1 MGFGNYGFFIL
12 CLITILS
19 TQSEALQPGGAH
31 VIAIYYSESVSYK
44 TCGRWWRGCKTRY
57 RNVQRVR
64 YECESGWSSK
74 GTEDCPEPLCGY
86 YSPVTDPGACNINT
100 NCNVITLSGPICQ
113 SGGKCSSPYSCVNC
127 NLGHYVNRGF
137 WGYCA
142 LCQQIAHCKYA
153 ECTRYGDSRCKYC
166 EGEYT
171 GQYGWYAYSRFRD
184 NGLSCQLA
192 CSWRFGSRCFPG
204 NCSDTTLASCLCA
217 SGYSGTDCATI
228 DIHPDILSMEMT
240 FEFSGDTSTEK
251 EIIEGEDGHISWTSL
266 NVFTEVNAKVKAAF
280 KQNFMYSPPSYINE
294 NSTRAGIIRMS
305 LSLYL
310 YRDNTQ
316 KEIYLYTSCTPDR
329 AESDNCFLR
338 ESLDEKS
345 SKWKSYLSFDHKDR
359 FKLVVSAT
367 NGGKVY
373 YYNRDRGGQLE
384 YYDLVGKTTT
394 KILYLGIDRI
404 SPFHC
409 CTQQPFYVVDVTTN
423 PRVTVQW
430 DGWLDDLSGIDHY
443 EIDIFLLSIS
453 SGEHND
459 ESVLESG
466 LQGIEC
472 AACRNIT
479 VQQTEIELLQ
489 KGPYAVFLVAF
500 DKAKNHAR
508 ARRIIMFDD
517 DPIINFTHGS
527 RTIVKTA
534 SVETNYT
541 WITRNTSV
549 VEVDWKGRFISKNTD
564 QGKWLNKVKDISL
577 DRAYDDYEGKRTVDR
592 KDNVRGIVKFTASYK
607 TVYKENITEYSMTTV
622 SNIYLERTNLPVLLQ
637 DGMRLSIHVRA
648 YDIFDSYLEETVN
661 VTADFS
667 PPVIQNLWLTK
678 GDRLNISVHNMREFS
693 NLMIEWELYDFHS
706 GIHEVSWRLF
716 DNHTSLEHEL
726 LHGTDILPPQGNAN
740 NMSECTQKYGPYPRG
755 ANCYCTPFHGC
766 YHKHFQVKPVIVSA
780 KEGLFQNGSKGLH
793 DGDYYFQ
800 VIALNGAFHRTVETM
815 KITVDTSQPHQG
827 IVHEGILGNPEVD
840 YQNILEI
847 HAYWSDF
854 FDKESGVMFYRYGFG
869 KSCLTKETFLL
880 DYNGHEQLIETYET
894 KASYRAPEEGT
905 YYITVAAYNHALDSS
920 APVCS
925 DGVTIDTTS
934 PIIKEL
940 KVERMRIRQAL
951 VISSADSHVW
961 YINRDR
967 ELYSVP
973 DADSTCIDK
982 ATSISEQVLKQFPV
996 KHYANGTSKSVLP
1009 SIACKAGPLRHI
1021 LGTLTAI
1028 HNLTMSWKTESGPG
1042 GVHDYEVG
1050 LSSSNTM
1057 FPDRTDFFSTKQHT
1071 SAFIQE
1077 PNIMIGERFYIL
1089 IRTTS
1094 KSSVM
1099 NVQVFGPFIVDTT
1112 SPTVNGGIAVHLR
1125 GQYLEASWSG
1135 DTFID
1140 EEDSSPLTFQFAIGY
1155 EKFGTDVMA
1164 YTDVQSG
1171 GSCNAT
1177 ITPVTC
1183 SAVRVDRLHWALHE
1197 DRIYYITVKAENTA
1211 GFVTLMSSDA
1221 YLHNTKLPT
1230 EGVVVDIDANNTR
1243 LFQTIDDI
1251 DFQTSTSEVSG
1262 RWYGFHHSHLDI
1274 VYRVCVGEK
1283 EDTATTIRCVDIS
1296 NSSSYTFTNLNLQ
1309 TLKKYYYIVTAITG
1323 AGNVTQ
1329 FSDGVTIVKE
1339 GMQIWSVNIVDGP
1352 LCNSSEDM
1360 QSVGFSHHSVNTV
1373 TYCKG
1378 DIDFQSSTNHI
1389 EAHWTI
1395 PENVTKFIS
1404 VAHWK
1409 LQEKFP
1415 LTDYWKD
1422 LSEYEHLPTLHELKG
1437 SELILQAGKTYRVAI
1452 ELCADQFCYQPIF
1465 SDGVTVIPNPPIT
1478 GGIDVFYNIS
1488 EKKIRVT
1495 VENFRDSDLLNEEDA
1510 LSVIDYYEW
1519 AFTDNSHIDRTLTPW
1534 TKVEN
1539 VHNVNKTSFAFE
1551 VTLNGSIQFSKCW
1564 RISVRGVTFAKLSSA
1579 LSTDIKSCDDINNV
1593 RPNIVI
1599 DAVGQPIASPDGS
1612 DTAER
1617 GQVIQ
1622 LEKNSDW
1629 LNDDMDYTPYTNI
1642 ISAVWPTLRYK
1653 EYKWAVIE
1661 ETLLDPNVFYNT
1673 TQNLYLVDPCS
1684 HPYAVQCGTTVKE
1697 YVNAF
1702 FDDGIIQHG
1711 KRYIVCIHAEETE
1724 LLFEKWTMLLPNISS
1739 CSDGLTVDLTPPL
1752 KNSVWIGPTKD
1763 TKYQSSQSDMSISW
1777 NSFVD
1782 IEEHGFHVHS
1792 SGLQKYEVAIGTSP
1806 YGVDILTYKA
1816 AGLVNHVTFHNL
1828 RLQNGHAYY
1837 ASVKGY
1843 DHVDHTSVSVSLP
1856 VIVDTTPPIR
1866 TDRKIAINGRHIT
1879 SVSSVNPCWTGLFYD
1894 RESGI
1899 SKYEWSIGSR
1909 PGYENIMQPTT
1920 VYTECGIMSENSNVT
1935 MKEGNA
1941 YYVSVKAHNGV
1952 GLRTVVSS
1960 WAFIVDASPPV
1971 AGYIEDGPT
1980 SLEEDTD
1987 FQTNYSQLSAK
1998 WKGFLDPHT
2007 AIKEYYVSFGTCPM
2021 CDDVLQRQSV
2031 GIRFDISLPNLRLS
2045 QGRMY
2050 YCTVTACNTADL
2062 CTTIAS
2068 DGVIIDSTPPVR
2080 GRVLDGREGHDI
2092 AYQSSRSFL
2101 AATWFGFWDSQSG
2114 LSHYVWRAGTTKG
2127 TDDILQPTNLH
2138 LSDMAS
2144 IPSLPDTKLL
2154 PVGKKIYITIRA
2166 YNKAGLFAESSSNG
2180 FIVDISAPNI
2190 TKRLELVSRGSL
2202 RPSTLVYRSAMKI
2215 QWEVVD
2221 MESFIDR
2228 QYLSIQSHI
2237 GGDFNLS
2244 STKVNGIARDYTFTG
2259 LDLHDGSY
2267 YDVTLISCNGA
2278 GLCSNCSLSGI
2289 LMDSSPPKPGTFAIS
2304 TDHASQPRREP
2315 EGWMTWSVFYINLAW
2330 LGFTD
2335 VHSGIDTYL
2344 VNVGSSYMGS
2354 DLNKEPQT
2362 PKEIKH
2368 EANTTHYA
2376 DEGYVQMARIDTRS
2390 LTLYEKVFISM
2401 WAVNKVGL
2409 TSPVIHSLF
2418 TLIDGGDME
2427 LVRRCSSHSCLGHC
2441 VCAPPGEKCVDAS
2454 KQCNDITNDN
2464 RNSLLVVMDVV
2475 DFNFPAATRTPTY
2488 TFSNTA
2494 LAAEWKIVK
2503 FQNKTPQWYEWSIGY
2518 SANSSP
2524 KGVFQET
2531 EQFWF
2536 DAGQRMQMAASLP
2549 REKHLEEGGR
2559 YSFFLRAWYDSQTFA
2574 VFRSPGLTVESKPP
2588 QTTNLLG
2595 KSVKEHV
2602 KGRASEIDYIK
2613 DTNGFFVDW
2622 LDKFIDKN
2630 SLEKFQL
2637 YISRYPQGHD
2647 VHVVDASVDPNITQ
2661 YDLSEYEFEP
2671 DVTYYTNVI
2680 AYNYAGL
2687 HTTVVSDGFRLDTK
2701 PPIVGIVL
2709 DGSGPGDAEYQNSS
2723 TFLAATWHGF
2733 EDLESGVMRYSWCVT
2748 SKDNL
2753 TGCDIIPL
2761 QDVHLNTKVEG
2772 MATKLLQTGTSLVH
2786 KVIATDVAG
2795 HASNISESNGVVI
2808 DATPPI
2814 RKQKLDFE
2822 ENLVLNPSFES
2833 FDDSTAMRDVE
2844 THKTCSGNII
2854 QNWFYNLSS
2863 CAYIISSND
2872 SLANDGDSFV
2882 IIKGSILQDIVNI
2895 SVGTSYRFIF
2905 YTSHLPF
2912 EGTDIIS
2919 NEGYIK
2925 FGNYHRVFLLYNRP
2939 QTSSSGRMNDMFPWH
2954 KHTFYFT
2961 GHQEKSYLEIG
2972 SYAGSA
2978 GFALNDLHM
2987 QAVALTKDG
2996 DLGPQGHVTAHT
3008 VFLYDWSSIHAE
3020 WDFYDPES
3028 PIIDYMWA
3036 VGNTEG
3042 GTQLQNFQSV
3052 GTETFAFTSS
3062 LHLTHNSKVHI
3073 TVVATNAA
3081 GLKTVSYSDPIIID
3095 LTQPVFDYV
3104 NDGKGSDVDYQTSA
3118 IIEANWVVSD
3128 PESNVQSCQWAIGL
3142 NKYGTDIQDFTDVD
3156 VQKTSSLR
3164 DFTDGHLI
3172 GLTVYNTI
3180 RCKNNA
3186 GLTTT
3191 HTSDGVYITQSVLPA
3206 PGVSIEV
3213 LGASKTEYPVQD
3225 SFFSD
3230 PTSVRLRWTGFQEG
3244 TGIGSF
3250 LVDLESSDMHLSEI
3264 VLGEVD
3270 SYTYATFQG
3279 LHLMDGVYTIA
3290 VTGINEAKTYSEKIC
3305 TNITLFTQKPVPR
3318 NEDLRMTWDNVSE
3331 VVTISWDGLFQ
3342 SQYPLYYEV
3351 SIGFTP
3357 SSANILQWQETKNTF
3372 IVFTLPRN
3380 DVGESGRRVYA
3391 SVRAIAVNGLF
3402 GTINSDTF
3410 ITI

>member
-1 MGFGNYGFFIL
+1 Y
-12 CLITILS
+12 
-19 TQSEALQPGGAH
+19 
-31 VIAIYYSESVSYK
+31 
-44 TCGRWWRGCKTRY
+44 
-57 RNVQRVR
+57 VQRER
-64 YECESGWSSK
+64 YECAPGWASK
-74 GTEDCPEPLCGY
+74 GTEACPNPLCGF
-86 YSPVTDPGACNINT
+86 YSEKTDPGACNINT
-100 NCNVITLSGPICQ
+100 SCKVITKSGLICG
-113 SGGKCSSPYSCVNC
+113 SGGNCSSPSNC
-127 NLGHYVNRGF
+127 TDCNHGHYTDRNSF
-137 WGYCA
+137 GYCA
-142 LCQQIAHCKYA
+142 LCQQIAHCNFA
-153 ECTRYGDSRCKYC
+153 ACTVYGDSWCKYC
-166 EGEYT
+166 EGEYLE
-171 GQYGWYAYSRFRD
+171 QYGHYAYTRFRD
-184 NGLSCQLA
+184 NGTSCQLA
-192 CSWRFGSRCFPG
+192 CSWRPGSKCFPG
-204 NCSDTTLASCLCA
+204 NCSDTTLRSCICA
-217 SGYSGTDCATI
+217 PGYSGTDCATI
-228 DIHPDILSMEMT
+228 DINPDILKMEMT
-240 FEFSGDTSTEK
+240 FEFISNTTTEK
-251 EIIEGEDGHISWTSL
+251 EIIEGEDGHISWTSRTI
-266 NVFTEVNAKVKAAF
+266 FTEVKANVKAAF
-280 KQNFMYSPPSYINE
+280 KQNFTYSPPDYIN
-294 NSTRAGIIRMS
+294 SDKTRAGIIRMS

-310 YRDNTQ
+310 YRDYMQ
-316 KEIYLYTSCTPDR
+316 KEIYLYSSCTPDR
-329 AESDNCFLR
+329 NESFSCSLQK
-338 ESLDEKS
+338 SLDEKNS
-345 SKWKSYLSFDHKDR
+345 EWKNYLNFDHKDR

-373 YYNRDRGGQLE
+373 YHNRDKHDQLE
-384 YYDLVGKTTT
+384 YYNLVGSTATKT
-394 KILYLGIDRI
+394 LYLGIDRI
-404 SPFHC
+404 APYHC
-409 CTQQPFYVVDVTTN
+409 CTQQPFYVADVTTN
-423 PRVTVQW
+423 PNVTVKW

-443 EIDIFLLSIS
+443 EIEIFYLSIS
-453 SGEHND
+453 TGVHN
-459 ESVLESG
+459 ESVLKNDS
-466 LQGIEC
+466 QQIEC
-472 AACRNIT
+472 TACKNIT
-479 VQQTEIELLQ
+479 DSQAEIKFLK

-500 DKAKNHAR
+500 DKAKNYAR
-508 ARRIIMFDD
+508 ARRIILFDD
-517 DPIINFTHGS
+517 EPIINYTHES

-549 VEVDWKGRFISKNTD
+549 VEVDWKGRFISIDID
-564 QGKWLNKVKDISL
+564 QGKWLNKVEDIDLERS
-577 DRAYDDYEGKRTVDR
+577 YDDYNGERTVGR
-592 KDNVRGIVKFTASYK
+592 KDNVRGIVEFTANYTTIFEERVTK
-607 TVYKENITEYSMTTV
+607 YGMTTV

-637 DGMRLSIHVRA
+637 DGMRLSIEVRA
-648 YDIFDSYLEETVN
+648 YDIFGSFLEDIVN

-678 GDRLNISVHNMREFS
+678 GDRLNISIHNMREFS
-693 NLMIEWELYDFHS
+693 NLTIEWELYDFHS

-716 DNHTSLEHEL
+716 DNHTSLAREL
-726 LHGTDILPPQGNAN
+726 IHGTDNLPPQGNAN
-740 NMSECTQKYGPYPRG
+740 TMSECTQKYGPSPRG
-755 ANCYCTPFHGC
+755 EKCYCTPFHGC
-766 YHKHFQVKPVIVSA
+766 YHKHFQVKPEIVVSEA
-780 KEGLFQNGSKGLH
+780 GKGGLFQNGSKGLH

-800 VIALNGAFHRTVETM
+800 VIALNGAFHRTVKTM
-815 KITVDTSQPHQG
+815 KLTVDTSPPHQG
-827 IVHEGILGNPEVD
+827 IVHEGFLGSPEVD

-847 HAYWSDF
+847 HAYWDSF
-854 FDKESGVMFYRYGFG
+854 FDKESGIMFYRYGFG
-869 KSCLTKETFLL
+869 KSCITKEHFLL
-880 DYNGHEQLIETYET
+880 DYNGHVQLIETYET
-894 KASYRAPEEGT
+894 KASYQAPEEGT

-920 APVCS
+920 TPVCS

-940 KVERMRIRQAL
+940 KVERMRIRPML
-951 VISSADSHVW
+951 VTSSADSRVW
-961 YINRDR
+961 YISKDR

-973 DADSTCIDK
+973 DADSTCRNK
-982 ATSISEQVLKQFPV
+982 ASSISEQVLKQFPV
-996 KHYANGTSKSVLP
+996 KRYANGTSKSV
-1009 SIACKAGPLRHI
+1009 SSTIACIAGPLRQI
-1021 LGTLTAI
+1021 IGTLTAL

-1042 GVHDYEVG
+1042 GVFDYEVG
-1050 LSSSNTM
+1050 LSSTNTM
-1057 FPDRTDFFSTKQHT
+1057 FPDRMDFFSTKQH
-1071 SAFIQE
+1071 ANVLIQD
-1077 PNIMIGERFYIL
+1077 PNLLTGERFYIL

-1099 NVQVFGPFIVDTT
+1099 NIQVFGPFIVDTT
-1112 SPTVNGGIAVHLR
+1112 KPTLNGEISVHLR

-1140 EEDSSPLTFQFAIGY
+1140 EEDSSPLTFQFAIGHD
-1155 EKFGTDVMA
+1155 KFGTDVMA
-1164 YTDVQSG
+1164 YTDIQSG
-1171 GSCNAT
+1171 GSCNTT

-1183 SAVRVDRLHWALHE
+1183 SAVSVDQLHWALHE
-1197 DRIYYITVKAENTA
+1197 NRNYYITIKAENTA
-1211 GFVTLMSSDA
+1211 GLVTLMSSDA

-1230 EGVVVDIDANNTR
+1230 EGFVVDIDANNTR
-1243 LFQTIDDI
+1243 LFQTVNDI
-1251 DFQTSTSEVSG
+1251 DFQTSTSEMSG
-1262 RWYGFHHSHLDI
+1262 QWFGFHHSHLDI
-1274 VYRVCVGEK
+1274 VYCVCVGEK
-1283 EDTATTIRCVDIS
+1283 EDIATEIRCVDIS

-1309 TLKKYYYIVTAITG
+1309 ILKKYYYIVTAITG

-1329 FSDGVTIVKE
+1329 FSDGVTVVKE
-1339 GMQIWSVNIVDGP
+1339 GMQIWSVNITDGP

-1360 QSVGFSHHSVNTV
+1360 QSIGFSHHSVNTV
-1373 TYCKG
+1373 SNCKR

-1395 PENVTKFIS
+1395 PENMTKFIS

-1422 LSEYEHLPTLHELKG
+1422 LSEYEFLPTLHELKD
-1437 SELILQAGKTYRVAI
+1437 SELVLQAGKTYRVAI
-1452 ELCADQFCYQPIF
+1452 KFCAEQFCYQPIF
-1465 SDGVTVIPNPPIT
+1465 SDGVTMIPTPPLT
-1478 GGIDVFYNIS
+1478 GGIEVFYNIS

-1495 VENFRDSDLLNEEDA
+1495 VEKFRDSDVLEDEDA

-1539 VHNVNKTSFAFE
+1539 EHYVNRTSFAFD
-1551 VTLNGSIQFSKCW
+1551 VALNGNIRFSKCW
-1564 RISVRGVTFAKLSSA
+1564 KISVKGVTFAKLSST
-1579 LSTDIKSCDDINNV
+1579 LSTEIKSCDDINNV

-1599 DAVGQPIASPDGS
+1599 DAVGEPIASPYGS
-1612 DTAER
+1612 DAKEQ

-1622 LEKNSDW
+1622 LQKNSDW
-1629 LNDDMDYTPYTNI
+1629 LNVDRDYTPYTNI

-1661 ETLLDPNVFYNT
+1661 ETMLDPSVFYNT
-1673 TQNLYLVDPCS
+1673 TQEVHFDDPCS
-1684 HPYAVQCGTTVKE
+1684 HPHALQCGTTDKE
-1697 YVNAF
+1697 YMNAF
-1702 FDDGIIQHG
+1702 FDDGVILHG

-1739 CSDGLTVDLTPPL
+1739 CSDGITVDLTPPV
-1752 KNSVWIGPTKD
+1752 KNSVWIGQTKD
-1763 TKYQSSQSDMSISW
+1763 TKYQSSRSDMSISW

-1782 IEEHGFHVHS
+1782 IEEQGFHVHS
-1792 SGLQKYEVAIGTSP
+1792 SGMQKYEVAIGTSP

-1816 AGLVNHVTFHNL
+1816 VGLVNHVTFHNL

-1843 DHVDHTSVSVSLP
+1843 DHVDHSSISVSLP
-1856 VIVDTTPPIR
+1856 VIVDTTPPVR
-1866 TDRKIAINGRHIT
+1866 TDKKISISGRHIT
-1879 SVSSVNPCWTGLFYD
+1879 SVSLVNPCWTGLFYD

-1909 PGYENIMQPTT
+1909 PGYDNIMQPTT

-1941 YYVSVKAHNGV
+1941 YYVSVKAHNGI

-1971 AGYIEDGPT
+1971 AGYIEDGST
-1980 SLEEDTD
+1980 SAEGDID
-1987 FQTNYSQLSAK
+1987 FQTNYTQLSAK
-1998 WKGFLDPHT
+1998 WRGFLDPHT
-2007 AIKEYYVSFGTCPM
+2007 AIKEYYISFGTCPM

-2031 GIRFDISLPNLRLS
+2031 GIRFDISVPNLRLS
-2045 QGRMY
+2045 QGQMY
-2050 YCTVTACNTADL
+2050 YCSVTACNTADL
-2062 CTTIAS
+2062 CTTVAS
-2068 DGVIIDSTPPVR
+2068 DGIIIDSTPPVR
-2080 GRVLDGREGHDI
+2080 GRVLDGMEGHDI
-2092 AYQSSRSFL
+2092 AYQSSRRFL

-2127 TDDILQPTNLH
+2127 ADDILQPTNLH

-2144 IPSLPDTKLL
+2144 IPSLSDTSLL
-2154 PVGKKIYITIRA
+2154 PVGMKIYITIRA
-2166 YNKAGLFAESSSNG
+2166 YNKAGLYIESTSNG

-2190 TKRLELVSRGSL
+2190 TKRLELVSRGSI
-2202 RPSTLVYRSAMKI
+2202 RPNTLVYRSTMKI

-2244 STKVNGIARDYTFTG
+2244 STKINGIARDYTFTG
-2259 LDLHDGSY
+2259 LDLHDGSF

-2278 GLCSNCSLSGI
+2278 GLCSNCTLSGI
-2289 LMDSSPPKPGTFAIS
+2289 LIDSSPPKPGTFAIS
-2304 TDHASQPRREP
+2304 TDHASQPQREP

-2335 VHSGIDTYL
+2335 IHSGIDTYL
-2344 VNVGSSYMGS
+2344 VNVGSTYMGS
-2354 DLNKEPQT
+2354 DLNKEPQIPT
-2362 PKEIKH
+2362 EIKH
-2368 EANTTHYA
+2368 EANTSHYT
-2376 DEGYVQMARIDTRS
+2376 DEGYIQMARIETKS

-2409 TSPVIHSLF
+2409 MSPVIHSLF
-2418 TLIDGGDME
+2418 TLVDGGDME
-2427 LVRRCSSHSCLGHC
+2427 LIRRCSSYSCLGHC
-2441 VCAPPGEKCVDAS
+2441 VCAPNGEKCVDAS
-2454 KQCNDITNDN
+2454 KQCKDFTNDN
-2464 RNSLLVVMDVV
+2464 QNSLLVIMDIV
-2475 DFNFPAATRTPTY
+2475 DFNFPAGARTPTY

-2503 FQNKTPQWYEWSIGY
+2503 LQNKTPQWYEWSIGY
-2518 SANSSP
+2518 SSNSFP

-2536 DAGQRMQMAASLP
+2536 DAGQRMRMVASLP
-2549 REKHLEEGGR
+2549 RDKRLEEGGK
-2559 YSFFLRAWYDSQTFA
+2559 YSFFLRVWYDYETFA

-2588 QTTNLLG
+2588 QTTNILG

-2602 KGRASEIDYIK
+2602 MGKTSEIDYIK

-2622 LDKFIDKN
+2622 LDKFVDKN

-2647 VHVVDASVDPNITQ
+2647 VHIVDASIDPNITR
-2661 YDLSEYEFEP
+2661 YDLSEYAFEP
-2671 DVTYYTNVI
+2671 DVTYYTNVL

-2723 TFLAATWHGF
+2723 TLLAATWHGF
-2733 EDLESGVMRYSWCVT
+2733 EDLESGLMRYSWCVT

-2753 TGCDIIPL
+2753 TGCDVIPL
-2761 QDVHLNTKVEG
+2761 QDVHLNTKVER
-2772 MATKLLQTGTSLVH
+2772 MTTQFLETGTSLVH
-2786 KVIATDVAG
+2786 KVIAMDVAG
-2795 HASNISESNGVVI
+2795 HASNISESNGVII

-2814 RKQKLDFE
+2814 RKQKLAFE
-2822 ENLVLNPSFES
+2822 ENLVFNPSFEN
-2833 FDDSTAMRDVE
+2833 FNDSTALKDVE

-2854 QNWFYNLSS
+2854 QNWFYNPNS

-2872 SLANDGDSFV
+2872 SLASDGDSFV
-2882 IIKGSILQDIVNI
+2882 IIKGSILQDIINI
-2895 SVGTSYRFIF
+2895 SVGTSYRFMF

-2912 EGTDIIS
+2912 EGNDIIS

-2925 FGNYHRVFLLYNRP
+2925 FGSDYRVFLLYNRP
-2939 QTSSSGRMNDMFPWH
+2939 QTSSSDKMNDMFSWH

-2961 GHQEKSYLEIG
+2961 GHHEESFLEIG
-2972 SYAGSA
+2972 NYAGSA
-2978 GFALNDLHM
+2978 GFALDDLHM
-2987 QAVALTKDG
+2987 QAVALAKDG

-3008 VFLYDWSSIHAE
+3008 VFLHDWSSIHAE
-3020 WDFYDPES
+3020 WDFYDPDS
-3028 PIIDYMWA
+3028 PIIDYIWA
-3036 VGNTEG
+3036 IGNTEG
-3042 GTQLQNFQSV
+3042 GTQLQDFQSV

-3081 GLKTVSYSDPIIID
+3081 GLRTVSYSDPIFID
-3095 LTQPVFDYV
+3095 LTPPVLHDV
-3104 NDGKGSDVDYQTSA
+3104 NDGTDSDVDYQTSA
-3118 IIEANWVVSD
+3118 IIQANWVVSD
-3128 PESNVQSCQWAIGL
+3128 PESNIQSCQWAIGT
-3142 NKYGTDIQDFTDVD
+3142 NKYGTDIQDFMDVD
-3156 VQKTSSLR
+3156 VQKASSSR
-3164 DFTDGHLI
+3164 DCTDDHII

-3191 HTSDGVYITQSVLPA
+3191 HSSDGVRITQSTLLA

-3230 PTSVRLRWTGFQEG
+3230 PTSVRLRWTGFQED
-3244 TGIGSF
+3244 TGIVSF
-3250 LVDLESSDMHLSEI
+3250 LVDLESSDIHLSEI

-3270 SYTYATFQG
+3270 SYVYATFQG
-3279 LHLMDGVYTIA
+3279 LHLMDGVYMVA
-3290 VTGINEAKTYSEKIC
+3290 VIGINEAKTYSEKIS
-3305 TNITLFTQKPVPR
+3305 TNITLYTQKPVPR
-3318 NEDLRMTWDNVSE
+3318 NADLRMTWDKVSE
-3331 VVTISWDGLFQ
+3331 IVTISWNSSFQ
-3342 SQYPLYYEV
+3342 SMYPLYYEV
-3351 SIGFTP
+3351 SVGFTP
-3357 SSANILQWQETKNTF
+3357 SSADILQWQETKNTF
-3372 IVFTLPRN
+3372 IEFTLPRN

-3402 GTINSDTF
+3402 STINSETF